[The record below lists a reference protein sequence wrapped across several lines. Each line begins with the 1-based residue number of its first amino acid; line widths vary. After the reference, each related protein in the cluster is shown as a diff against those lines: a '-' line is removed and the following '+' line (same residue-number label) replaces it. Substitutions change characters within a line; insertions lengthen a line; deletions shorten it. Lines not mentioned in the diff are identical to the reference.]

1 MREINFADAQQAVGF
16 LTPQLLRINTEV
28 DMQKYPSFDYARLLP
43 VNTDGDMWD
52 AGSVFYSG
60 DIAGKAQFMAGSA
73 YDMPY
78 ADVSTTQFLQENRLA
93 GIGYE
98 WSRQELER
106 AARMGRDLGSAKA
119 SAARKVA
126 ERFIYGVAISG
137 NTEKGW
143 TGLINNASVPTANL
157 AADGTGSSRLWT
169 TKTADQI
176 NRDINLVLSDVI
188 NNTKETEYPNRL
200 LLPTTR
206 MQYIAQTRIG
216 DGTDTILKF
225 VQANNLYTAETG
237 QPLQIIGS
245 RELETAGASSTARM
259 IAYVASP
266 DVVQLH
272 LPGPHDFFEPFRKG
286 AFVWEVPGLM
296 NLGGVEVRRPKGLS
310 YRDGL

>member
-60 DIAGKAQFMAGSA
+60 DIAGKAEFMGGNAF
-73 YDMPY
+73 DMPY

-98 WSRQELER
+98 WNRQELER

-126 ERFIYGVAISG
+126 ERFIYEVAVRG
-137 NTEKGW
+137 KTEKNW
-143 TGLINNASVPTANL
+143 TGLINNASVPTANV
-157 AADGTGSSRLWT
+157 ANDGTGPSRLWT
-169 TKTADQI
+169 AKTPDLI
-176 NRDINLVLSDVI
+176 LRDINQVLNDVI
-188 NNTKETEYPNRL
+188 NNTKETEFPNRL
-200 LLPTTR
+200 MLPTTR
-206 MQYIAQTRIG
+206 LQYINNTRIG
-216 DGTDTILKF
+216 DSGEFIGKLIRE
-225 VQANNLYTAETG
+225 NNSYTAETG

-245 RELETAGASSTARM
+245 RELETAGDSGTARM
-259 IAYVASP
+259 VAYVASP

-272 LPGPHDFFEPFRKG
+272 LPGPHEFFEPYRKG

-310 YRDGL
+310 YRDGI